1 MNNYTIEKNI
11 TENNEYDIIINLYDE
26 NINEFFDKS
35 YELIEK
41 INFIKNTLK
50 NNKLRKNFLN
60 NSNKIIKNI
69 NKTIEIIDETVIN
82 NCLIQNI

>member
-1 MNNYTIEKNI
+1 MNYTIEKNI
-11 TENNEYDIIINLYDE
+11 TENNEYNIIINLYDE
-26 NINEFFDKS
+26 NINEFIDKS
-35 YELIEK
+35 DELIEK

-50 NNKLRKNFLN
+50 NNKLRKNFSN

>member
-1 MNNYTIEKNI
+1 MNYTIENNI
-11 TENNEYDIIINLYDE
+11 TENNEYDIIINLYDK
-26 NINEFFDKS
+26 NINEFIDKS
-35 YELIEK
+35 DELIEK

-50 NNKLRKNFLN
+50 NNKLRKNFSN

>member
-1 MNNYTIEKNI
+1 MNYNIEKNN
-11 TENNEYDIIINLYDE
+11 TQNNEYDIIINLYDD
-26 NINEFFDKS
+26 NINEFIYKS
-35 YELIEK
+35 DELIEK

-50 NNKLRKNFLN
+50 NNKLRKNFSN

>member
-1 MNNYTIEKNI
+1 MNYTIDKNI

-26 NINEFFDKS
+26 NINEFIYKS
-35 YELIEK
+35 DELIEK

-50 NNKLRKNFLN
+50 NNKLRKNFSN
-60 NSNKIIKNI
+60 NSNKIIKNL

-82 NCLIQNI
+82 NCLIKNI

>member
-1 MNNYTIEKNI
+1 MNYTIEKNI

-26 NINEFFDKS
+26 NINEFIYKS
-35 YELIEK
+35 DELIEK

-50 NNKLRKNFLN
+50 NNKLRKNFSN

>member
-1 MNNYTIEKNI
+1 MNYTIEKNI

-26 NINEFFDKS
+26 NINEFIDRS
-35 YELIEK
+35 DELIEK
-41 INFIKNTLK
+41 INFFKNTLK
-50 NNKLRKNFLN
+50 NNKLRKNFSN

-69 NKTIEIIDETVIN
+69 NKTIEIIDEIVIN

>member
-1 MNNYTIEKNI
+1 MNYTIENNI

-26 NINEFFDKS
+26 NINEFIDKS
-35 YELIEK
+35 DELIEK

-50 NNKLRKNFLN
+50 NNKLRKNFSN
-60 NSNKIIKNI
+60 NSNKIIKNL

-82 NCLIQNI
+82 NCIIQNI

>member
-1 MNNYTIEKNI
+1 MNYTIENNN
-11 TENNEYDIIINLYDE
+11 TQNNEYDIIINLYDE
-26 NINEFFDKS
+26 NINEFIDKS
-35 YELIEK
+35 DELIEK

-50 NNKLRKNFLN
+50 NNKLRKNFSN

-69 NKTIEIIDETVIN
+69 NKTIEIIDEIVIN

>member
-1 MNNYTIEKNI
+1 MNYTIDKNI

-26 NINEFFDKS
+26 NINEFIYKS
-35 YELIEK
+35 DELIEK

-50 NNKLRKNFLN
+50 NNKLRKNFSN

>member
-1 MNNYTIEKNI
+1 MNYTIEKNI

-26 NINEFFDKS
+26 NINEFIDRS
-35 YELIEK
+35 DELIEK

-50 NNKLRKNFLN
+50 NNKLRKNFSN

>member
-1 MNNYTIEKNI
+1 MNYTIEKNN

-26 NINEFFDKS
+26 NINEFIYKS
-35 YELIEK
+35 DELIEK
-41 INFIKNTLK
+41 IIFIKNTLK
-50 NNKLRKNFLN
+50 NNKLRKNFSN

>member
-1 MNNYTIEKNI
+1 MNYTIDKNI
-11 TENNEYDIIINLYDE
+11 TENNEYDIIINLYDK
-26 NINEFFDKS
+26 NINEFIYKS
-35 YELIEK
+35 DELIEK

-50 NNKLRKNFLN
+50 NNKLRKNFSN

-82 NCLIQNI
+82 NCLIKNI